1 MVPVPINPIFINTS
15 DVSTVG
21 VVILRAKTAQTETD
35 VRFPSRALSAAAVV
49 SALPFGWGLGVLAAY
64 LLVGPDFG
72 VFPVLTIIPSIAAAM
87 AFAVSPVLTAGKRL
101 AILVI
106 GTGLLMLL
114 GTCC

>member
-1 MVPVPINPIFINTS
+1 M
-15 DVSTVG
+15 
-21 VVILRAKTAQTETD
+21 
-35 VRFPSRALSAAAVV
+35 RFLSRASSAAAVV
-49 SALPFGWGLGVLAAY
+49 SALPFGSGLGVLAAY
-64 LLVGPDFG
+64 VLVGPNFG

-106 GTGLLMLL
+106 GTGLLVLL